1 MCVIQNDLGG
11 WWKSM
16 IDSSLHPLPQFWIQ
30 EVWGGVPDF
39 LTISQGKLMWLVQE
53 SPFENHCWG
62 ISLRETKEVN
72 TDRKKIFGKIFKRLH
87 VLGSSF
93 ICLSIH
99 PKMACSA
106 FLMLKCQSGNQIT
119 RPQKIK
125 DLCGPRVSSKFV
137 CSSCALETDFSHQMM
152 SCRPGGF
159 RALLLL
165 APLRPLRRKK
175 MGTRDSRPRR
185 PPVVQRAPANIFL
198 SLQ

>member
-1 MCVIQNDLGG
+1 
-11 WWKSM
+11 M